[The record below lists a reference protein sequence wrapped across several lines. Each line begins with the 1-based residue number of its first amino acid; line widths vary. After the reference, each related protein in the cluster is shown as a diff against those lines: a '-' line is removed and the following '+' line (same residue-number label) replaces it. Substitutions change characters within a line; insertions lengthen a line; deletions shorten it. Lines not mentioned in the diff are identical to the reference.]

1 MMRRSCGAIALAG
14 LAVLQGCAAPQPPLY
29 AWGRYQPALYDHL
42 QGGKEGPE
50 KQIALLEEDVEKAR
64 SKAGALPPGLN
75 AHLGLLYLSTGRTE
89 QAQKAWQAEKSLFP
103 EAGAFMDF
111 LLAKFKK

>member
-1 MMRRSCGAIALAG
+1 MIRLTSVVMGLAA

-29 AWGRYQPALYDHL
+29 AWGRYQA
-42 QGGKEGPE
+42 
-50 KQIALLEEDVEKAR
+50 ALLEEDVEKAR
-64 SKAGALPPGLN
+64 AKSGAVPPGLN

-89 QAQKAWQAEKSLFP
+89 QAQKAWQSEKSLFP